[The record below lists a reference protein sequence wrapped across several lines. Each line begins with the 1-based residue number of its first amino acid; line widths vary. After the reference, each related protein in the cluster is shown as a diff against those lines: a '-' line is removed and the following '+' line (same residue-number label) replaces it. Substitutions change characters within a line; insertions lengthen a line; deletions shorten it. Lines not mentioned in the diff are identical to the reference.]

1 MEFHTP
7 HFREVSNL
15 RPDSSGRILRFAL
28 TLTLIPARFPSRS
41 GGNLKEGG
49 EIQQEPVAR
58 KRIKTAW
65 RTATGNPTVSHALV
79 RCAVRWARR
88 KNALDAPAPQPNRL
102 SLPAPSARRTLL
114 SRLLLRQGAPV
125 HRSRRRPTRST
136 LRRRPPTRPVPTAV
150 GNPHPARPVGRTLRP
165 SRCRRGVYRS
175 PVSRADELAGTGVN
189 PLLKVP
195 PASRGNRTR
204 TQRGSPRAAGAKT
217 EPPPQGSPCKQGEPR
232 SVGSPRK
239 RREPQGGGIS

>member
-1 MEFHTP
+1 
-7 HFREVSNL
+7 V
-15 RPDSSGRILRFAL
+15 RPEESGRILRFAL

-88 KNALDAPAPQPNRL
+88 KNASGRACAATKSAFTSGAKRPSDPTFSTSIAP
-102 SLPAPSARRTLL
+102 RRACASKST
-114 SRLLLRQGAPV
+114 AT
-125 HRSRRRPTRST
+125 TRST

-165 SRCRRGVYRS
+165 SQCRRGVYRL

-195 PASRGNRTR
+195 PASRGNRTPVWFPSQAEGTSR
-204 TQRGSPRAAGAKT
+204 RGDFMNCECAIRITLASRGTAPTGGSHSRRRRRRA
-217 EPPPQGSPCKQGEPR
+217 
-232 SVGSPRK
+232 
-239 RREPQGGGIS
+239 